1 MINKRL
7 LIYVYW
13 WDSVVVCN
21 QRYLVEGEVY
31 QPQKY
36 LGTACRSTKAW
47 RTCIRN
53 EALHKNTRLY
63 PRKAKE
69 FVSDVCWCDQ
79 PLRTVYSSASNWWPH
94 FSKAAFEDRSCHSGA
109 TRPSH
114 FKKAHSNASM
124 EPTTGST
131 EAFPIPRFIARRRW
145 LTTMVD
151 TRSIMANEYTFKS
164 KYGVTNHLNK
174 QHKC

>member
-1 MINKRL
+1 M
-7 LIYVYW
+7 
-13 WDSVVVCN
+13 VCN

-36 LGTACRSTKAW
+36 LGTACSSTKAW
-47 RTCIRN
+47 CTCIRN
-53 EALHKNTRLY
+53 GALHKNTRQY

-69 FVSDVCWCDQ
+69 FVSDMFLPMYVGVISHKEQ
-79 PLRTVYSSASNWWPH
+79 STAVL
-94 FSKAAFEDRSCHSGA
+94 A
-109 TRPSH
+109 TGGLIFQRLHLKTKRVTAVRPSH
-114 FKKAHSNASM
+114 FKKAHSNVSM

-151 TRSIMANEYTFKS
+151 TRSITANEYTSKC

>member
-1 MINKRL
+1 MAITEMINKRL

-21 QRYLVEGEVY
+21 QRYWVEGEVY

-94 FSKAAFEDRSCHSGA
+94 FSKAAFEDQTCPSGA
-109 TRPSH
+109 TVPFQKGS
-114 FKKAHSNASM
+114 FKCVHGTNHWIHWSLPYPEIHCPPK
-124 EPTTGST
+124 
-131 EAFPIPRFIARRRW
+131 
-145 LTTMVD
+145 MVD
-151 TRSIMANEYTFKS
+151 N
-164 KYGVTNHLNK
+164 YGW
-174 QHKC
+174 HKEHNGQWIHF